1 MEGDFLARSKYVLK
15 NKGSVKKR
23 TIFKN
28 NLQRFE
34 KLAAINHQL
43 AVRIKFR
50 NYS

>member
-15 NKGSVKKR
+15 KS

-28 NLQRFE
+28 NLKRFE

-43 AVRIKFR
+43 AIRIKFR
-50 NYS
+50 DYS